1 MQIEK
6 IKTKQEVN
14 KKEQAVIDT
23 LQLTSEVCTQRS
35 FSGLFRKICEFV
47 PKYFGFEAVGAL
59 VFKAE
64 TGQMFSDPAAQLF
77 ENEEEA
83 PDNLSDDDDDARL
96 THNSKA
102 AVDMATP
109 ALLKKPD
116 IPAAAAAMKGGP
128 KKKSAVVDSI
138 DEP

>member
-35 FSGLFRKICEFV
+35 FSGLFKKICEFM

-59 VFKAE
+59 VFNHESKSIHW
-64 TGQMFSDPAAQLF
+64 QQLLIYTCSLL
-77 ENEEEA
+77 N
-83 PDNLSDDDDDARL
+83 
-96 THNSKA
+96 
-102 AVDMATP
+102 MY
-109 ALLKKPD
+109 AL
-116 IPAAAAAMKGGP
+116 
-128 KKKSAVVDSI
+128 
-138 DEP
+138 

>member
-1 MQIEK
+1 MFKEDEFLFIIQCESRIIKRQNKHVGFQQADEQILRIFSSYLAMQIEK

-59 VFKAE
+59 VFN
-64 TGQMFSDPAAQLF
+64 F
-77 ENEEEA
+77 E
-83 PDNLSDDDDDARL
+83 
-96 THNSKA
+96 SK
-102 AVDMATP
+102 
-109 ALLKKPD
+109 
-116 IPAAAAAMKGGP
+116 
-128 KKKSAVVDSI
+128 
-138 DEP
+138 